1 MANQIIKDIKNADST
16 GLSAI
21 VVVLD
26 MLAIHLAD
34 IAKDVE
40 ASVNGV
46 CSGFQGI
53 SMRAR
58 NALSSAADALDDS
71 ADGGGLQAFV
81 HRVRMALE
89 VMLQRIASSREFAVH
104 LAAEMD
110 EINQRIDALCE
121 LNRQLGRVGQL
132 TKQTINSTR
141 QSIESGVDSDEV
153 MEALLEKTGMLATAA
168 NATSNSFM
176 GIIVN
181 LSSSVKKLSSRVKS
195 KGEEEKEATT
205 SGENAVRNMLD
216 KLTATYDKMSQSLSN
231 SAAMSRQLNLDIG
244 QAVMSMQFQDRVNQR
259 IQHLIETISELASE
273 LQPFTGDADKD
284 KAKTIS
290 DYWLERVA
298 AKATMQVERINPEE
312 ASANSSGPGDI
323 ELF

>member
-1 MANQIIKDIKNADST
+1 MANQITKDIKPADST

-26 MLAIHLAD
+26 MLAIHLTD

-53 SMRAR
+53 STRAKS
-58 NALSSAADALDDS
+58 ALSTAAEALDDS

-89 VMLQRIASSREFAVH
+89 VMLQRIASSREFAIH
-104 LAAEMD
+104 LATEMD

-132 TKQTINSTR
+132 TKQTINATR
-141 QSIESGVDSDEV
+141 QSIESGVDADEV
-153 MEALLEKTGMLATAA
+153 LETLLEKTGMLATAA

-205 SGENAVRNMLD
+205 NGENSVRSMLD
-216 KLTATYDKMSQSLSN
+216 KLTAAYDKMSQSLSN

-259 IQHLIETISELASE
+259 IQHLIETIAELASE
-273 LQPFTGDADKD
+273 MQPFTGDADKD
-284 KAKTIS
+284 KARTIS

-298 AKATMQVERINPEE
+298 AKATMQVERIHPE
-312 ASANSSGPGDI
+312 SAAKNSSSPGDI